1 MFQRFVWLKRIIM
14 SFSRCGRKRME
25 QPLNSRASR
34 TSDEEIDAAFE
45 RAKDFDHFPKIVEAV
60 YRPDPGLDFLML
72 RLSDGQRLLIPKEM
86 LGELKH
92 ASREQSSDVVIG
104 PFGMSVWWP
113 QLDDG
118 LYLPDFLEHRWGKGF
133 VRAAA

>member
-1 MFQRFVWLKRIIM
+1 
-14 SFSRCGRKRME
+14 ME

-45 RAKDFDHFPKIVEAV
+45 RAKDFDSFPTIVEAV

-72 RLSDGQRLLIPKEM
+72 RLSDGHRLLIPREM
-86 LGELKH
+86 LGELKN
-92 ASREQSSDVVIG
+92 ASSEQASDVVIG
-104 PFGMSVWWP
+104 PLGMSVWWP
-113 QLDDG
+113 QLDDR

-133 VRAAA
+133 ARVAA